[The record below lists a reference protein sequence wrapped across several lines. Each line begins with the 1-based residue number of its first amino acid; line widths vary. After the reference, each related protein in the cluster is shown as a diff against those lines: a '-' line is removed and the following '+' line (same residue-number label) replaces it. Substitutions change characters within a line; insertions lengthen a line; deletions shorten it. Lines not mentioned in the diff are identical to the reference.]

1 MYIYT
6 VKPGDTLFDI
16 AQKNG
21 VTISAL
27 VAANQLSDPYKLPV
41 GLALV
46 IPGQSIRERSIVV
59 NGYAFPGISDIA
71 LLGALQYLTYLSV
84 FSAKTRIDGTI
95 TELNDTAL
103 IRKCYVN
110 GVAPVLTLT
119 NQRESGGFSGDIAH
133 AVIADEEVK
142 TKLIQNVMEYLDRR
156 NYFGLN
162 IDFEYVREEDRTLYT
177 QFLLDFAAALRRVG
191 YSLSVA
197 LAPKISQEQ
206 SGLLYTAHDYG
217 AVGSIADKVIIMT
230 YEWGYTYGEPMAV
243 APIDKV
249 RQVLDYAVME
259 MPPEKILMGM
269 ANYGYSWTLPYKKG
283 TAARPLSLSEIPQTA
298 YSQYADI
305 RFDDTAQSPFFRYY
319 DSAGTE
325 HIAWFED
332 PRSIEAKLKLV
343 SEYGLG
349 GVSYWNINTLY
360 RPNWAVLSGMY
371 GIEKGFGQG

>member
-46 IPGQSIRERSIVV
+46 IPGQCIRERSIVV

-191 YSLSVA
+191 YSFSVA

-259 MPPEKILMGM
+259 MPQEKILMGM
-269 ANYGYSWTLPYKKG
+269 ANCGYSWTLPYKKG

-371 GIEKGFGQG
+371 GIEKVFGQG

>member
-298 YSQYADI
+298 YSQYADL

>member
-27 VAANQLSDPYKLPV
+27 VAANQLSDPYKLSV

-371 GIEKGFGQG
+371 GIEKVFGQG

>member
-191 YSLSVA
+191 YSFSVA

-283 TAARPLSLSEIPQTA
+283 TAARPLSLPEIPQTA

-325 HIAWFED
+325 QIAWFED
-332 PRSIEAKLKLV
+332 PRSIEAKMKLV
-343 SEYGLG
+343 SEYG
-349 GVSYWNINTLY
+349 S
-360 RPNWAVLSGMY
+360 PASS
-371 GIEKGFGQG
+371 

>member
-46 IPGQSIRERSIVV
+46 IPGQSIRECSIVV

-119 NQRESGGFSGDIAH
+119 NQREGGGFSGDIAH

-142 TKLIQNVMEYLDRR
+142 AKLIQNVMEYLDRS

-230 YEWGYTYGEPMAV
+230 YEWGYTYGEPMAL

-371 GIEKGFGQG
+371 GIEKVFGQG

>member
-21 VTISAL
+21 VTISTL

-206 SGLLYTAHDYG
+206 SGLMYTAHDYA

-371 GIEKGFGQG
+371 GIEKVFGQG

>member
-27 VAANQLSDPYKLPV
+27 VAANQLGDPYKLPV

-46 IPGQSIRERSIVV
+46 IPGQNIRERSIVV

-191 YSLSVA
+191 YSFSVA

-206 SGLLYTAHDYG
+206 SGLLYTAYDYG

-371 GIEKGFGQG
+371 GIEKVFGQG

>member
-46 IPGQSIRERSIVV
+46 IPGQSIREHSIVV

-191 YSLSVA
+191 YSFSVA

-360 RPNWAVLSGMY
+360 RPNWVVLSGMY
-371 GIEKGFGQG
+371 GIEKVFGQG

>member
-206 SGLLYTAHDYG
+206 SGLLYTAHDYA

-371 GIEKGFGQG
+371 GIEKVFGQG

>member
-27 VAANQLSDPYKLPV
+27 VAANQLGDPYKLPV

-46 IPGQSIRERSIVV
+46 IPGQNIRERSIVV

-371 GIEKGFGQG
+371 GIEKVFGQG

>member
-46 IPGQSIRERSIVV
+46 IPGQSIRERIIVV

-191 YSLSVA
+191 YSFSVA

-371 GIEKGFGQG
+371 GIEKVFGQG

>member
-191 YSLSVA
+191 YSFSVA

-269 ANYGYSWTLPYKKG
+269 ANYGYSWTLPYKKV

-371 GIEKGFGQG
+371 GIEKVFGQG

>member
-46 IPGQSIRERSIVV
+46 IPRQSIRERSIVV

-191 YSLSVA
+191 YSFSVA

-371 GIEKGFGQG
+371 GIEKVFGQG

>member
-21 VTISAL
+21 VTISTL

-177 QFLLDFAAALRRVG
+177 QFLMDFAAALRRVG
-191 YSLSVA
+191 YSFSVA

-206 SGLLYTAHDYG
+206 SGLLYTAHDYA

-259 MPPEKILMGM
+259 IPPEKILMGM
-269 ANYGYSWTLPYKKG
+269 ANYGYSWTLPYK
-283 TAARPLSLSEIPQTA
+283 TA

-360 RPNWAVLSGMY
+360 RPNWAVPSGMY
-371 GIEKGFGQG
+371 GIEKVFGQG

>member
-21 VTISAL
+21 VTISTL

-46 IPGQSIRERSIVV
+46 IPGQRIRERSIVA

-191 YSLSVA
+191 YSFSVA

-206 SGLLYTAHDYG
+206 SGLLYTAHDYA
-217 AVGSIADKVIIMT
+217 AVGGIADKVIIMT

-259 MPPEKILMGM
+259 MPPEKILIGM

-371 GIEKGFGQG
+371 GIEKVFGQG

>member
-110 GVAPVLTLT
+110 GVAPMLTLT

-191 YSLSVA
+191 YSFSVA

-249 RQVLDYAVME
+249 RQVLDYALTE
-259 MPPEKILMGM
+259 IAAEKLFLGVPV
-269 ANYGYSWTLPYKKG
+269 YGYDWPLPFREG
-283 TAARPLSLSEIPQTA
+283 LTRAESISPQEALALARRYGAE
-298 YSQYADI
+298 I
-305 RFDDTAQSPFFRYY
+305 RFDETAQAPWFRYTAP
-319 DSAGTE
+319 DGVE
-325 HIAWFED
+325 HEVWFED
-332 PRSIEAKLKLV
+332 ARSSYAKFRL
-343 SEYGLG
+343 
-349 GVSYWNINTLY
+349 
-360 RPNWAVLSGMY
+360 AA
-371 GIEKGFGQG
+371 EKGLQGVGLWNLMRPAPQTYLVLHGGFDIEVMGEK

>member
-46 IPGQSIRERSIVV
+46 IPGQSIRERSIVA

-191 YSLSVA
+191 YSFSVA

-206 SGLLYTAHDYG
+206 SGLLYTAHDYA
-217 AVGSIADKVIIMT
+217 AVGGIADKVIIMT

-371 GIEKGFGQG
+371 GIEKVFGQG

>member
-84 FSAKTRIDGTI
+84 FSAKPRIDGTI

-110 GVAPVLTLT
+110 GIAPVLTLT

-217 AVGSIADKVIIMT
+217 AVGSIEDKVIIMT

>member
-110 GVAPVLTLT
+110 GVAPVLTIT

>member
-27 VAANQLSDPYKLPV
+27 VAANQLGDPYKLPV

-269 ANYGYSWTLPYKKG
+269 ANYGYSWTRPYKKG

-371 GIEKGFGQG
+371 GIEKVFGQG

>member
-21 VTISAL
+21 VTISTL

-249 RQVLDYAVME
+249 RQVLDYAVVE

-371 GIEKGFGQG
+371 GIEMVFGQG

>member
-84 FSAKTRIDGTI
+84 FSAKPRIDGTI

-332 PRSIEAKLKLV
+332 PRSIEAKMKLV

>member
-21 VTISAL
+21 VTISTL
-27 VAANQLSDPYKLPV
+27 VAANQLRDPYKLPV

-46 IPGQSIRERSIVV
+46 IPGQRIRERSIVA

-191 YSLSVA
+191 YSFSVA

-206 SGLLYTAHDYG
+206 SGLLYTAHDYA
-217 AVGSIADKVIIMT
+217 AVGGIADKVIIMT

-371 GIEKGFGQG
+371 GIEKVFGQG

>member
-177 QFLLDFAAALRRVG
+177 QFLMDFAAALRRVG

-206 SGLLYTAHDYG
+206 SGLLYTAHDYA

-269 ANYGYSWTLPYKKG
+269 ANYGYSWTLPNKKG

-371 GIEKGFGQG
+371 GIEKVFGQG

>member
-1 MYIYT
+1 M
-6 VKPGDTLFDI
+6 
-16 AQKNG
+16 AQPQR
-21 VTISAL
+21 L
-27 VAANQLSDPYKLPV
+27 LPV
-41 GLALV
+41 
-46 IPGQSIRERSIVV
+46 
-59 NGYAFPGISDIA
+59 
-71 LLGALQYLTYLSV
+71 SV
-84 FSAKTRIDGTI
+84 SAQHFVSAKAFFVWKTCKAIC
-95 TELNDTAL
+95 LH
-103 IRKCYVN
+103 
-110 GVAPVLTLT
+110 
-119 NQRESGGFSGDIAH
+119 NQRMQFPVDMQ
-133 AVIADEEVK
+133 K
-142 TKLIQNVMEYLDRR
+142 TSDRKG
-156 NYFGLN
+156 FGLCIN
-162 IDFEYVREEDRTLYT
+162 
-177 QFLLDFAAALRRVG
+177 
-191 YSLSVA
+191 
-197 LAPKISQEQ
+197 
-206 SGLLYTAHDYG
+206 
-217 AVGSIADKVIIMT
+217 AVHS

-269 ANYGYSWTLPYKKG
+269 ANYGYSWTLPYRKR

-371 GIEKGFGQG
+371 GIEKVFGQG

>member
-27 VAANQLSDPYKLPV
+27 VAANQLGDPYKLPV

-46 IPGQSIRERSIVV
+46 IPGQNIRERSIVV

-191 YSLSVA
+191 YSFSVA

-332 PRSIEAKLKLV
+332 PRSIEAKMKLV

-371 GIEKGFGQG
+371 GIEKVFGQG

>member
-46 IPGQSIRERSIVV
+46 IPGQSIWERSIVV

-191 YSLSVA
+191 YSFSVA

-371 GIEKGFGQG
+371 GIEKVFGQG

>member
-46 IPGQSIRERSIVV
+46 IPGQSIRECSIVV

-191 YSLSVA
+191 YSFSVA

-283 TAARPLSLSEIPQTA
+283 TAARPLSLPEIPQTA

-360 RPNWAVLSGMY
+360 LPNWAVLSGMY
-371 GIEKGFGQG
+371 GIEKVFGQG

>member
-21 VTISAL
+21 VTISTL

-206 SGLLYTAHDYG
+206 SGLLYTAHDYA

-371 GIEKGFGQG
+371 GIEKVFGQG

>member
-27 VAANQLSDPYKLPV
+27 VAANQLSNPYKLPV

>member
-6 VKPGDTLFDI
+6 VKPGVTLFDI

-84 FSAKTRIDGTI
+84 FSAKPRIDGTI

>member
-110 GVAPVLTLT
+110 GVAPVLPLT
-119 NQRESGGFSGDIAH
+119 NQRESGGFSGEIAH

-191 YSLSVA
+191 YSFSVA

-305 RFDDTAQSPFFRYY
+305 RFGDTAQSPFFRYY

-349 GVSYWNINTLY
+349 GVSYWNINTPY

>member
-46 IPGQSIRERSIVV
+46 IPGQNIRERSIVV

-191 YSLSVA
+191 YSFSVA

-259 MPPEKILMGM
+259 IPPEKILMGM

-371 GIEKGFGQG
+371 GIEKVFGQG

>member
-349 GVSYWNINTLY
+349 GVSCWNINTLY

-371 GIEKGFGQG
+371 GIEKVFGQG